1 MQGFACK
8 TCSITVKGKSEDA
21 QDCTGDFPFWNCCNC
36 AAVHAGWSGW
46 ERRACPQCRGR
57 DDKVSELSG
66 DCVNAMIA
74 GREFRKCHCLPVRYD
89 ERIHLR
95 PTWLT

>member
-1 MQGFACK
+1 MPGRGFGCK
-8 TCSITVKGKSEDA
+8 TCSITVTGKSEDP

-57 DDKVSELSG
+57 DDKVPELSAGG
-66 DCVNAMIA
+66 DCVTAIVCLCAMMSA
-74 GREFRKCHCLPVRYD
+74 
-89 ERIHLR
+89 
-95 PTWLT
+95 